1 MIWLFSK
8 QFRDADVRKIIELS
22 EIFQFDEDSA
32 LLSESR
38 DNQTNQ
44 CNNIQNWTE
53 RNCSFDEE
61 NRIDIESY

>member
-1 MIWLFSK
+1 LFSK

-44 CNNIQNWTE
+44 CNNIQN
-53 RNCSFDEE
+53 
-61 NRIDIESY
+61 

>member
-1 MIWLFSK
+1 M
-8 QFRDADVRKIIELS
+8 IIELLK
-22 EIFQFDEDSA
+22 IFQFDEDYA

-44 CNNIQNWTE
+44 CNNIQNWIE
-53 RNCSFDEE
+53 RNCSFDEK